1 MVTALLGAVG
11 TCGAAPKLLHQAVGV
26 AMSFAS
32 GTGQSAG
39 SAVTAPPSKPTAEM
53 LLEAGSSWWGSC
65 TSRPQTTPL
74 GRTGR
79 RGAGAGQHGRASPFP
94 IPQEAEHGAGLGATL
109 TFPRWRRWHT
119 CAPRRLA
126 RSRWRCWRV
135 GCSPPSRSP
144 VGTDRGQ
151 RGRSIRVTEPPSLH
165 PPDPQICPCPA
176 LVVLSALQ
184 HWMLHRGLLVRVL
197 VPGVPSSCQAPL

>member
-1 MVTALLGAVG
+1 MVTGLLGAVG
-11 TCGAAPKLLHQAVGV
+11 MCGAAPKLLHRAAGV

-32 GTGQSAG
+32 GIGQSAG

-79 RGAGAGQHGRASPFP
+79 CGAGAGRHRQASPVP
-94 IPQEAEHGAGLGATL
+94 VSQEAEHSTGLGATL

-119 CAPRRLA
+119 CARRRPA

-144 VGTDRGQ
+144 AGTDRGQ
-151 RGRSIRVTEPPSLH
+151 RGRSIRATEPPPHTPRSPNL
-165 PPDPQICPCPA
+165 PLP
-176 LVVLSALQ
+176 S
-184 HWMLHRGLLVRVL
+184 
-197 VPGVPSSCQAPL
+197 PGGAVSTLTSDAAV